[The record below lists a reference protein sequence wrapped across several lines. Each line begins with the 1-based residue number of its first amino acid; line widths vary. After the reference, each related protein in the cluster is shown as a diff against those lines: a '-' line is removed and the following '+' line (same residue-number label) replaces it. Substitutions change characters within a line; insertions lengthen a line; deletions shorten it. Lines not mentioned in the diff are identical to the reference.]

1 MFSNII
7 FRNFPCTICSII
19 LYPINSSNGHSSY
32 VPRDRPIY
40 SGIGSKKSVF
50 FPYWTVEYKC
60 TKQLFY
66 NDKSRYRE
74 KVSECTIID
83 SHRRYLDCM
92 SPFNTFL
99 LKIWEEIKKTNRER
113 DILFIFIVRNLKKMQ
128 KQVILLLLEIENKYA
143 TAKQKI
149 NFIYLN
155 DNFNP
160 MLA

>member
-1 MFSNII
+1 MLHIRTHFVCTRLVYLHSLCTSCTYIAKRDQLNLSLKHDIKII
-7 FRNFPCTICSII
+7 CII
-19 LYPINSSNGHSSY
+19 LYPINSSNRHSSY

-83 SHRRYLDCM
+83 SHGRL
-92 SPFNTFL
+92 S
-99 LKIWEEIKKTNRER
+99 
-113 DILFIFIVRNLKKMQ
+113 
-128 KQVILLLLEIENKYA
+128 
-143 TAKQKI
+143 
-149 NFIYLN
+149 
-155 DNFNP
+155 
-160 MLA
+160 

>member
-1 MFSNII
+1 MLNSVYYMGV
-7 FRNFPCTICSII
+7 I
-19 LYPINSSNGHSSY
+19 LYPINSSNRHSSY

-83 SHRRYLDCM
+83 SHRRYFACM
-92 SPFNTFL
+92 SLFNTFL
-99 LKIWEEIKKTNRER
+99 LKI
-113 DILFIFIVRNLKKMQ
+113 
-128 KQVILLLLEIENKYA
+128 
-143 TAKQKI
+143 
-149 NFIYLN
+149 
-155 DNFNP
+155 
-160 MLA
+160 

>member
-1 MFSNII
+1 MCLNNPTCYANAKNASGKRTMERKINL
-7 FRNFPCTICSII
+7 II
-19 LYPINSSNGHSSY
+19 LYPINSSNRPSSY

-83 SHRRYLDCM
+83 SHACL
-92 SPFNTFL
+92 S
-99 LKIWEEIKKTNRER
+99 
-113 DILFIFIVRNLKKMQ
+113 
-128 KQVILLLLEIENKYA
+128 
-143 TAKQKI
+143 
-149 NFIYLN
+149 
-155 DNFNP
+155 
-160 MLA
+160 